1 MAPKNM
7 IWTFDNQ
14 TGKWRPS
21 TVENT
26 AVQTGFYSIET
37 EEGFNDELEWL
48 LAKIESAAAPGY
60 DALLADEIPQGQV
73 KADFAMFLAT
83 LHLRTPAMIN
93 ATAAGKAE
101 LMNIE
106 LEMIL
111 SSREIFESHARRYEK
126 ETGKSLGDYEKLRSF
141 VSDKSGYDLAVRQ
154 KLGLSIIGAA
164 DKIAPL
170 LYAREWFVCRAM
182 EAFFVTSDHPVFRWA
197 PPETHHH
204 IYGDGGFQNIK
215 AEITFPLSPERL
227 LLISGTDPGKPVVPF
242 DAEAVRVANEMRAFA
257 AERYIYSHRRD
268 DGIAALALE
277 HKDSQ
282 HRMEIGRPMGGEPP
296 NVKVVRRIESDE
308 GGD

>member
-26 AVQTGFYSIET
+26 AVQTGFYSVET
-37 EEGFNDELEWL
+37 EAGVNDELEDL
-48 LAKIESAAAPGY
+48 LGKIENDAAAGY
-60 DALLADEIPQGQV
+60 EALLAGEIPQGQV
-73 KADFAMFLAT
+73 KANFSMFLAT

-101 LMNIE
+101 MMNLE
-106 LEMIL
+106 LEMVL
-111 SSREIFESHARRYEK
+111 SSREMFESAARRYEQK
-126 ETGKSLGDYEKLRSF
+126 TGKSLGDYEKLRSF
-141 VSDKSGYDLAVRQ
+141 VSDKSGYDLAVWQ

-170 LYAREWFVCRAM
+170 LYAREWVVCRAM
-182 EAFFVTSDHPVFRWA
+182 EGFFVTSDHPVFRWV

-204 IYGDGGFQNIK
+204 LYGDGGFQNIK

-227 LLISGTDPGKPVVPF
+227 LMITGTDLIEPVVPL
-242 DAEAVRVANEMRAFA
+242 DGEAVTIANEMRALA
-257 AERYIYSHRRD
+257 AERYVYSHRRD

-282 HRMEIGRPMGGEPP
+282 HRWAISSSPERP
-296 NVKVVRRIESDE
+296 NVKVRRRI
-308 GGD
+308 GDDKA